1 MSQLATVQREFRD
14 YVLRRDP
21 TIAGKVTG
29 TARADA
35 STRLEIY
42 ANAYRLRLLEVLQLD
57 YEALHALIGDGEFDS
72 LGRAYIDHYPSVYPN
87 IRWIGGNMCRFLRE
101 NTPYCTHPVLAE
113 MAEFEWALR
122 SAFDAGDVD
131 PLTVDEVAAI
141 PADAWPTMRPV
152 LQPSVQRMN
161 FAWDTVTLWK
171 AIDADELPPQP
182 RELDLAMGWVVWRK
196 GLAPQFRS
204 LEVDEAAALDA
215 VLRRQPFTVICEG
228 LCEWIDA
235 QHVALRAATLL
246 KTWVSEGMI
255 AALETD

>member
-14 YVLRRDP
+14 YVLRHDP
-21 TIAGKVTG
+21 AIAGKVTG
-29 TARADA
+29 TVKVDA

-57 YEALHALIGDGEFDS
+57 YEALHTLVGDREFKS
-72 LGRAYIDHYPSVYPN
+72 LGRAYIDRYPSAHPN

-101 NTPYCTHPVLAE
+101 NTPYCAQPVLAE

-122 SAFDAGDVD
+122 SAFDAGDMD
-131 PLTVDEVAAI
+131 PLTVDEVAAV
-141 PADAWPTMRPV
+141 AAEAWPTMRPV
-152 LQPSVQRMN
+152 LQPSVQRLN
-161 FAWDTVTLWK
+161 FAWDTVSLCK
-171 AIDADELPPQP
+171 AIDADEIPPQP
-182 RELDLAMGWVVWRK
+182 RELDLAMGWVIWRK
-196 GLAPQFRS
+196 ELTPQFRS

-215 VLRRQPFTVICEG
+215 VLRRQPFTVICEV

-246 KTWVSEGMI
+246 KRWVSEGMI